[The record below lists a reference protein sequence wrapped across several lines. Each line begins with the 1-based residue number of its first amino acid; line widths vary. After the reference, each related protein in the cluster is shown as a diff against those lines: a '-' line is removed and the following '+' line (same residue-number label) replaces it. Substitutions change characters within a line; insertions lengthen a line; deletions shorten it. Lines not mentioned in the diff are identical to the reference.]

1 MVLDMSSQSKL
12 HSDEFITEV
21 FELSRKEGLTAREI
35 AEAMSPKYNTNN
47 CGKMTRNSVISILNR
62 YKGRFTHMG
71 KTEVKRIDF
80 ADVAERLE
88 LERERLKDKD
98 KYKVKKCLCCRKER
112 LLHRVSFVCDTC
124 KTSAAYTSSVADYS
138 VRY

>member
-1 MVLDMSSQSKL
+1 MVLGMSSQSKL

-62 YKGRFTHMG
+62 YNNRFTNMG
-71 KTEVKRIDF
+71 KIEVKRIDF
-80 ADVAERLE
+80 ANVAEQLE
-88 LERERLKDKD
+88 LERDRLKDKD
-98 KYKVKKCLCCRKER
+98 QYKIKKCLCCRKEK
-112 LLHRVSFVCDTC
+112 LLHRVSFVCDSC
-124 KTSAAYTSSVADYS
+124 KSSVAYASPVDDYS

>member
-1 MVLDMSSQSKL
+1 MASDMNIQSKR
-12 HSDEFITEV
+12 HSDAFITEI

-35 AEAMSPKYNTNN
+35 AEAMSPKYNTYN

-62 YKGRFTHMG
+62 YKDRFTHMG

-80 ADVAERLE
+80 ANVAERLD

-98 KYKVKKCLCCRKER
+98 KYKVKKCLQCRKEV
-112 LLHRVSFVCDTC
+112 LLHKVSFVCDSC
-124 KTSAAYTSSVADYS
+124 KRGVNYSSCIEDWAVGY
-138 VRY
+138 

>member
-1 MVLDMSSQSKL
+1 MASDMNTQSKR
-12 HSDEFITEV
+12 HSDAFITEI

-35 AEAMSPKYNTNN
+35 AETMSPKYNTNN

-71 KTEVKRIDF
+71 KTEVERINF
-80 ADVAERLE
+80 AKAVEQLE
-88 LERERLKDKD
+88 LERERLKDKE
-98 KYKVKKCLCCRKER
+98 KYKIKKCLCCRKER